1 MSRSGALL
9 SSCVRSGLPNAE
21 GGTQIDAAV
30 ILAAARF
37 TTRGARSLMPTLIRL
52 LVYLA
57 VIAALGYGAI
67 FALATFVEPRQKEI
81 VVDIP
86 PEQLGAD

>member
-1 MSRSGALL
+1 
-9 SSCVRSGLPNAE
+9 
-21 GGTQIDAAV
+21 
-30 ILAAARF
+30 
-37 TTRGARSLMPTLIRL
+37 MPTLIRL